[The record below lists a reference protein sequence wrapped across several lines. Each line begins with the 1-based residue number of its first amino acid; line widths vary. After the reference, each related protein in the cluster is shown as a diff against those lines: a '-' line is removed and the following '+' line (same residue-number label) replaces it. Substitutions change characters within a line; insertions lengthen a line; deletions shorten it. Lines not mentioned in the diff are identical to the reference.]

1 MEQKLFN
8 KYLYNYIHLLSAY
21 LNDKKL
27 DDKSID
33 DKELSFYIKLSK
45 FHSLSA
51 LLYKAI
57 LDTGVKVNK
66 EYLSKLEQVYLYN
79 VRKSVSFDKERE
91 ALYKYL
97 NDNKIDYLP
106 LKGIIIKEYYKD
118 PMTREFADN
127 DILFD
132 DNKKELVKQ
141 FFLDRGYKVE
151 EYGISNHDVYLK
163 DPFYNFEMHRS
174 LINNIKGTQ
183 IYIDYFEGC
192 LSRYPIEEQSKHYQS
207 NEDFYIYFT
216 VHSYKHFSVSGCG
229 IRTLLDYYLF
239 LKNNKLDFDYINK
252 EMVILGL
259 KDFSNL
265 ISNLSIKLFDN
276 KELNE
281 EEKEMLLFVASSGT
295 YGTVGNRTE
304 QGITNK
310 GKYGYLLSRIF
321 PPITAYRYHY
331 MWAYNHRVLVPI
343 AWFLRLC
350 RGIFK
355 QHNKTSQELKEIN
368 KHKKDK

>member
-1 MEQKLFN
+1 MDQELFN

-21 LNDKKL
+21 LNDSKL

-66 EYLSKLEQVYLYN
+66 EYLSKLEQAYLYN

-91 ALYKYL
+91 ELYKYL

-118 PMTREFADN
+118 PMSREFADN

-132 DNKKELVKQ
+132 DSKKELVKQ
-141 FFLDRGYKVE
+141 FFVDRGYEVKL
-151 EYGISNHDVYLK
+151 YDRSNHDIYLK
-163 DPFYNFEMHRS
+163 DPFYNFEMHRG
-174 LINNIKGTQ
+174 LIDDIKEFKT
-183 IYIDYFEGC
+183 YYNYFSNYLSKSQTRDGC
-192 LSRYPIEEQSKHYQS
+192 EHQLS
-207 NEDFYIYFT
+207 NEDFYFYFT
-216 VHSYKHFSVSGCG
+216 FHSYKHFHGSGCG
-229 IRTLLDYYLF
+229 LRTLVDYYLY
-239 LKNNKLDFDYINK
+239 LKNVKLDFDYIDK
-252 EMVILGL
+252 EMDILGL

-281 EEKEMLLFVASSGT
+281 QEKETLLYIASSGT
-295 YGTVGNRTE
+295 YGTLGNKVDK
-304 QGITNK
+304 GVKNK
-310 GKYGYLLSRIF
+310 GKFRYILSRIF
-321 PPITAYRYHY
+321 PPITSYKYHY
-331 MWAYNHRVLVPI
+331 PWAYKHHILIPI

-350 RGIFK
+350 RGIFVK
-355 QHNKTSQELKEIN
+355 RKLIRQELKEIN